1 MKITTKFF
9 LIWKIVVL
17 LIALISSLIIPLDP
31 TFTIFRDLNNIDLPY
46 FVWIWANFD
55 GAHYISIARLGY
67 QTLEQPFFPLYPL
80 FISLLNSFF
89 SLNFVIAAIL
99 ISNGAFFLSL
109 FFMGKLYL
117 ADVGKRSLN
126 IFFLAIILFP
136 TSFFYGAVY
145 TDALFLL
152 FSLLTIYFSRK
163 KQWVLASITGG
174 LATLTRLNGLALF
187 IYLFAE
193 YVISHNDQKLL
204 WNYKKIL
211 TLAKSSFSKEKILS
225 SKVYA
230 LILIPLSFIGYLAY
244 VHLLF
249 KDWTLTFTTMDIWKQ
264 SSITFPPQ
272 VFWRYL
278 KLLTLWN
285 FDRVDYWVSILELL
299 FVFFYLFIFL
309 YSFKKIRLSYWI
321 LFAFSILIP
330 WLTGTFQGMPRYGL
344 HLYPLFLTITLL
356 LDKKSIL
363 IKLIYFIISLILLF
377 IFVALFTRG
386 YFVA

>member
-1 MKITTKFF
+1 MKKVLQFF
-9 LIWKIVVL
+9 LVWKVGVYL
-17 LIALISSLIIPLDP
+17 LALLGALLVPFNPRFLIYQ
-31 TFTIFRDLNNIDLPY
+31 DLNIIDLPY
-46 FVWIWANFD
+46 LVWIWGNFD
-55 GAHYISIARLGY
+55 GVHYLSIARLGY
-67 QTLEQPFFPLYPL
+67 QTLQQPFFPLYPL
-80 FISLLNSFF
+80 FIFLFNSAF
-89 SLNFVIAAIL
+89 SLNFVISAIL
-99 ISNGAFFLSL
+99 ISNVAFFLSL
-109 FFMGKLYL
+109 FIMGKLYL
-117 ADVGKRSLN
+117 VDVGKRSLN
-126 IFFLAIILFP
+126 IFFLAIIFFP

-187 IYLFAE
+187 LYLLAE

-230 LILIPLSFIGYLAY
+230 IILVPLSFIGYLAY

-278 KLLTLWN
+278 KLIALWN
-285 FDRVDYWVSILELL
+285 FDRVDYWVAILELFFIL
-299 FVFFYLFIFL
+299 FYLGLIV
-309 YSFKKIRLSYWI
+309 YSFKKIKFSYWLLLI
-321 LFAFSILIP
+321 VSILIP
-330 WLTGTFQGMPRYGL
+330 WLTGTFAGMPRYGL
-344 HLYPLFLTITLL
+344 HLYPLFLTITLF
-356 LDKKSIL
+356 LDKKSIFL
-363 IKLIYFIISLILLF
+363 KFIYFLISVILFF
-377 IFVALFTRG
+377 IFMALFTRG